1 MRLPAILVLT
11 AALSL
16 PQPLSAADPAP
27 VPKQVLIQRLLK
39 LSKAGE
45 LGLQAMQ
52 QAVAAQK
59 QASPQ
64 IPEAF
69 WTAFM
74 KRFSV
79 EQIEAMILPIY
90 ERHFNQKELQALLD
104 FFETPAG
111 RAFLDKQPIIQQES
125 MEAGQALGEKI
136 GGEVAKQLQAE
147 GKL

>member
-1 MRLPAILVLT
+1 MRCLLPIALVL
-11 AALSL
+11 AL
-16 PQPLSAADPAP
+16 PLSAAAP
-27 VPKQVLIQRLLK
+27 GQATPSKQALIQRLLK
-39 LSKAGE
+39 LTKAGE
-45 LGLQAMQ
+45 LGLQAMRQ
-52 QAVAAQK
+52 GITAQK

-69 WTAFM
+69 WTEFM

-79 EQIEAMILPIY
+79 EQIEAMVLPVY
-90 ERHFNQKELQALLD
+90 ERHFSAEELQALLR

-111 RAFLDKQPIIQQES
+111 RAFLEKQPVIQQES

-136 GGEVAKQLQAE
+136 GREVAEKLQAE